1 MTTNN
6 LNRNIISAEA
16 ETMTFTDIVE
26 KFLDGFRKLW
36 WIAVVVTL
44 ISAVVGYLQYK
55 RNYVP
60 VYESRATFSITA
72 AEYNEE
78 NDESYTNNSE
88 LAAALSVS
96 FDYIIN
102 NEIFYEIIENDIGIN
117 YMPSTIYISAVE
129 DTNILSIVS
138 SGNDPQLNYKVI
150 ESVVNNY
157 ASVAEFVLGDTDI
170 TILEEPSVPYI
181 PTNPYRPI
189 YGIMLYALVGFF
201 FGLIPSVFYTFFI
214 KTIKSTDDIGKYL
227 SVPCL
232 GALPAVFFNRKS
244 NNQGSCSILNKKVG
258 FRYVEAMRSV
268 ASKCERTL
276 KKNQCKVILITSTK
290 EGEGKST
297 FAMNLAYSLSK
308 GQKKVMLIDGDLRRP
323 TLRKITGAKMKDY
336 SLEQFLDRKIKSNE
350 AIVNLKKTR
359 VLLFAPNIPSNNPM
373 KSLNSAEMAKFIEE
387 TKKVVD
393 YVIIDSPECGDT
405 SDAAVLA
412 KYCDGVMYVVKEDE
426 TRVNKILY
434 TIQKFSYTRTPIIGC
449 VLNGTVNRI
458 KNSYGYG
465 YGRHYGYGTYGY
477 GRYGYGRK
485 YGYGYGYGRYGYGA
499 YGYGSYGYGEY
510 GEVSEE
516 EFSEK
521 EQKVSKRISMTTTE
535 EQKKKIEMERQEEIQ
550 KELERKKAEEE
561 ALRQV
566 AEAKNKKGKNK
577 EKKGEEQDEKNN

>member
-6 LNRNIISAEA
+6 SDRVGMSMEIDTISL
-16 ETMTFTDIVE
+16 TDIVE
-26 KFLDGFRKLW
+26 RFLDGFRKLW
-36 WIAVVVTL
+36 WITVAVTL
-44 ISAVVGYLQYK
+44 IAAVIGYLQYK
-55 RNYVP
+55 RSYVP

-72 AEYNEE
+72 AEYNAE

-102 NEIFYEIIENDIGIN
+102 NEIFYEIIENDIGTS
-117 YMPSTIYISAVE
+117 YMPSTIKVSAVE

-138 SGNDPQLNYKVI
+138 SGSDPELNYKVI

-189 YGIMLYALVGFF
+189 YGIMLFALIGFF
-201 FGLIPSVFYTFFI
+201 AGIVPSIIYAFFI

-227 SVPCL
+227 NVPCL
-232 GALPAVFFNRKS
+232 GALPAVILTRKS
-244 NNQGSCSILNKKVG
+244 VHQRSCSILNKKVG

-268 ASKCERTL
+268 ASRCERAL
-276 KKNQCKVILITSTK
+276 KKSQCKVILITSTK

-308 GQKKVMLIDGDLRRP
+308 GQKKVMLIDGDLRTP
-323 TLRKITGAKMKDY
+323 SLRKLTQTKMKDY
-336 SLEQFLDRKIKSNE
+336 SLEQFLNKEIKSSE
-350 AIVNLKKTR
+350 AVVNLKGTR
-359 VLLFAPNIPSNNPM
+359 VLLFAPNIPSENPM
-373 KSLNSAEMAKFIEE
+373 KSLNSAEMAQFIEE
-387 TKKVVD
+387 TKNVVD
-393 YVIIDSPECGDT
+393 YVIIDSPQCSDM

-426 TRVNKILY
+426 TRVNKILN
-434 TIQKFSYTRTPIIGC
+434 TIQKFSYTRIPIIGC

-465 YGRHYGYGTYGY
+465 YGRHYGYGT
-477 GRYGYGRK
+477 
-485 YGYGYGYGRYGYGA
+485 
-499 YGYGSYGYGEY
+499 
-510 GEVSEE
+510 
-516 EFSEK
+516 
-521 EQKVSKRISMTTTE
+521 
-535 EQKKKIEMERQEEIQ
+535 
-550 KELERKKAEEE
+550 
-561 ALRQV
+561 
-566 AEAKNKKGKNK
+566 
-577 EKKGEEQDEKNN
+577 